1 MTKTYLITLSP
12 MGKFFFGGDMTFTLN
27 GKDSENSSY
36 FIKSNRYPQQTSLLG
51 MLRFLILTNAETD
64 VFCDGKITDREK
76 ASKLIGESS
85 FKVGNMDALF
95 GAIERITPCFL
106 MNEKAKEPT
115 LPVNAIGKEWKFEVH
130 EDGTINSDY
139 EAEKSCKDFD
149 EDIFLTDLR
158 NGITKTEKHEKK
170 DRALFKQ
177 ENLIFN
183 NFDKDGN
190 KIHDYKFAF
199 YAEVDEEVDL
209 EKYSGQ
215 LVSLGADSSVFA
227 ITIKENVFKEPTVSS
242 CDKFKGEY
250 VVLTSPSYIEDV
262 DKLNVAFAITKV
274 VPFKFLQTTIDTK
287 SYNRINKAINASK
300 RYNLYD
306 RGSVF
311 FFKNAEDKKK
321 FIEKLKSRT
330 DFRQIGYNYHN

>member
-1 MTKTYLITLSP
+1 MTKTYLISLSP

-36 FIKSNRYPQQTSLLG
+36 FIKSNLYPQQTSLLG
-51 MLRFLILTNAETD
+51 MLRFLILTNAGAD
-64 VFCDGKITDREK
+64 IFCDGKIANKEK
-76 ASKLIGESS
+76 AADLIGGSS
-85 FKVGNMDALF
+85 FTVGKKQVSF
-95 GAIERITPCFL
+95 GAIERISPCFL
-106 MNEKAKEPT
+106 MDEKAKEAT
-115 LPVNAIGKEWKFEVH
+115 LHLNAIGREWAFEVN
-130 EDGTINSDY
+130 EDGSIISDY
-139 EAEKSCKDFD
+139 EAKKSCKPID
-149 EDIFLTDLR
+149 EGIFLPDLR
-158 NGITKTEKHEKK
+158 NGITKEDKHEKK
-170 DRALFKQ
+170 DGGLFKQ
-177 ENLIFN
+177 ENLTFN
-183 NFDKDGN
+183 NFDKNGN

-199 YAEVDEEVDL
+199 YAEVDEKVGL

-227 ITIKENVFKEPTVSS
+227 ITIKEDVFKEPTVST

-250 VVLTSPSYIEDV
+250 VVLTSPSYMEDA

-274 VPFKFLQTTIDTK
+274 VPFKFLVTTVDTK
-287 SYNRINKAINASK
+287 SYNRINKAIDASE

-311 FFKNAEDKKK
+311 FFKNAEDKQK
-321 FIEKLKSRT
+321 FIEKLESHA

>member
-1 MTKTYLITLSP
+1 MTKTYLISLSP

-51 MLRFLILTNAETD
+51 MLRFLILTNAGAD
-64 VFCDGKITDREK
+64 VFCDGKIADKDK
-76 ASKLIGESS
+76 AARLIGESS
-85 FKVGNMDALF
+85 FKAGKQDSSF
-95 GAIERITPCFL
+95 GTIERITPCFL
-106 MNEKAKEPT
+106 MDEKAKEII
-115 LPVNAIGKEWKFEVH
+115 LLINAIGKEWKFEVK
-130 EDGTINSDY
+130 EDGTVVSDY
-139 EAEKSCKDFD
+139 EAKKSCKDID

-158 NGITKTEKHEKK
+158 NGITKEDKHEKK
-170 DRALFKQ
+170 DGGLFKQ
-177 ENLIFN
+177 ENLTFN

-190 KIHDYKFAF
+190 MIHDYKFAF
-199 YAEVDEEVDL
+199 YAEVDEKVGL

-227 ITIKENVFKEPTVSS
+227 ITIKEDVFKEPKVST

-250 VVLTSPSYIEDV
+250 VVLTSPSYVEDA
-262 DKLNVAFAITKV
+262 DKLNVAFAITNV
-274 VPFKFLQTTIDTK
+274 VPFKFLETTVDTK
-287 SYNRINKAINASK
+287 SYNRINKAINVSG

-311 FFKNAEDKKK
+311 FFKNAEDKQK
-321 FIEKLKSRT
+321 FIEKLESCA

>member
-1 MTKTYLITLSP
+1 

-51 MLRFLILTNAETD
+51 MLRFLILTNAGSD
-64 VFCDGKITDREK
+64 VFCDGKIVDKDK
-76 ASKLIGESS
+76 AAKLIGKSS
-85 FKVGNMDALF
+85 FTVGTMDASF

-106 MNEKAKEPT
+106 MDEKTKET
-115 LPVNAIGKEWKFEVH
+115 ILPVNAIGKEWKFEVN
-130 EDGTINSDY
+130 ENGAINSDY
-139 EAEKSCKDFD
+139 EAKKSCKDLD
-149 EDIFLTDLR
+149 EDVFLSDLR
-158 NGITKTEKHEKK
+158 NGIIKTDKHEKK
-170 DRALFKQ
+170 DGGLFKQ

-199 YAEVDEEVDL
+199 YAEVNENIGL

-227 ITIKENVFKEPTVSS
+227 ITIMEDVFKEPTVST

-250 VVLTSPSYIEDV
+250 VVLTSPSYLEDA

-274 VPFKFLQTTIDTK
+274 IPFKFLKTSVDTK
-287 SYNRINKAINASK
+287 SYNRINKAINASE

-311 FFKNAEDKKK
+311 FFKNAEDKQK
-321 FIEKLKSRT
+321 FIEKLESRV
-330 DFRQIGYNYHN
+330 DFKQIGYNYHN

>member
-1 MTKTYLITLSP
+1 

-51 MLRFLILTNAETD
+51 MLRFLLLTNAGTD
-64 VFCDGKITDREK
+64 VFCDGKITDGKK
-76 ASKLIGESS
+76 ASELIGENS
-85 FKVGNMDALF
+85 FTVDNMDASF

-106 MNEKAKEPT
+106 IDGKAH
-115 LPVNAIGKEWKFEVH
+115 LQVNAIGKEWKFEVN
-130 EDGTINSDY
+130 EYGAIDSDY
-139 EAEKSCKDFD
+139 DVKKLCKDLD
-149 EDIFLTDLR
+149 EAIFLSDLR
-158 NGITKTEKHEKK
+158 NGITKTDKHEKK
-170 DRALFKQ
+170 DGALFKQ

-199 YAEVDEEVDL
+199 YAEVNENIGL

-227 ITIKENVFKEPTVSS
+227 ITIMEDVFKEPTVST

-250 VVLTSPSYIEDV
+250 VVLTSPSYLEDA

-274 VPFKFLQTTIDTK
+274 IPFKFLKTSVDTK
-287 SYNRINKAINASK
+287 SYNRINKAINASE

-311 FFKNAEDKKK
+311 FFKNAEDKQK
-321 FIEKLKSRT
+321 FIEKLESRV
-330 DFRQIGYNYHN
+330 DFKQIGYNYHN